1 MAGRLLRLVPDGV
14 LNRILPHRYRYDP
27 AELHVA
33 VPPSTPIRL
42 FIAPVNWAG
51 QAWRWARAAEQNID
65 GVGAVTMAYRVGGE
79 FGHPADLVIPATGY
93 VLSSGWQR
101 RQRDAVL
108 TGFTH
113 VIIEAERHIFGRV
126 YDQTVEQQVRELLG
140 AGVRAAFLCHGSDIR
155 LPSRHAAGNE
165 YSPFLGALGDL
176 TARLEKQ
183 ALENKALLDTLRLPV
198 FVSTL
203 GLLSDVPEASWLPVV
218 VDPSLWATESVPF
231 TRERPVVAHAP
242 SRASMKGSELID
254 PVMRRL
260 HDDGLIEYVRIE
272 GVPAGEMPA
281 VYRHADVVLDQFR
294 LGDYGVA
301 ACEALAAGRVVVGH
315 VTTDVRA
322 RVKAETGRDLPI
334 VEATAATLE
343 RIISDMCENRERYRT
358 IARSGVE
365 FVQGVHD
372 GRRSA
377 DVLRPF
383 LTNPEEDSP

>member
-14 LNRILPHRYRYDP
+14 LNRVLPGKYRYDP
-27 AELHVA
+27 AELRVA
-33 VPPSTPIRL
+33 VPPETPVRL

-51 QAWRWARAAEQNID
+51 QAWRWARAAERNID
-65 GVGAVTMAYRVGGE
+65 GVGAVTMAYRAGGE

-101 RQRDAVL
+101 RQRDAVRN
-108 TGFTH
+108 GFTH

-126 YDQTVEQQVRELLG
+126 YDQTVDAQVRDLLA
-140 AGVRAAFLCHGSDIR
+140 AGVRVAFLCHGSDIR

-165 YSPFLGALGDL
+165 DSPFHGSLGGL

-183 ALENKALLDTLRLPV
+183 ALENKALLDRSRLPV

-203 GLLSDVPEASWLPVV
+203 GLLRDVPGAGWLPVV
-218 VDPSLWATESVPF
+218 VDPGLWATESIPL
-231 TRERPVVAHAP
+231 TRNRPVVAHAP

-254 PVMRRL
+254 PVMRGL
-260 HDDGLIEYVRIE
+260 HDAGLIEYVRIE
-272 GVPAGEMPA
+272 GVPAAEMPA
-281 VYRHADVVLDQFR
+281 VYQNADVVLDQFR

-315 VTTDVRA
+315 VNADVRA
-322 RVKAETGRDLPI
+322 RVQAATGRDLPI
-334 VEATAATLE
+334 VEATASTLGG
-343 RIISDMCENRERYRT
+343 IISDICENRERYRT
-358 IARSGVE
+358 IATSGVD
-365 FVQGVHD
+365 FVHAVHD

>member
-1 MAGRLLRLVPDGV
+1 MAGRLLRLVPDGI
-14 LNRILPHRYRYDP
+14 LNRILPGKYRYDP
-27 AELHVA
+27 AELRVA
-33 VPPSTPIRL
+33 VPPATPVRL

-51 QAWRWARAAEQNID
+51 QAWRWARAAERNID

-126 YDQTVEQQVRELLG
+126 YDQRVDAQVQELLA
-140 AGVRAAFLCHGSDIR
+140 AGVRVAFLCHGSDIR
-155 LPSRHAAGNE
+155 LPSRHAADNPD
-165 YSPFLGALGDL
+165 SPFHGSLDGL

-183 ALENKALLDTLRLPV
+183 ALENKALLDRSRLPV

-203 GLLSDVPEASWLPVV
+203 GLLRDVPGAGWLPVV
-218 VDPSLWATESVPF
+218 VDPGLWATESIPLM
-231 TRERPVVAHAP
+231 RDRPVVAHAP

-254 PVMRRL
+254 PVMRGL
-260 HDDGLIEYVRIE
+260 HDAGLIEYVRIE

-281 VYRHADVVLDQFR
+281 VYQNADVVLDQFR

-315 VTTDVRA
+315 VNADVRA
-322 RVKAETGRDLPI
+322 RVKAATGHDLPI
-334 VEATAATLE
+334 VEATAATLGG
-343 RIISDMCENRERYRT
+343 IISDICENRERYRT
-358 IARSGVE
+358 IAMSGVD
-365 FVQGVHD
+365 FVHAVHD

>member
-14 LNRILPHRYRYDP
+14 LNRTLPRRYRYDP
-27 AELHVA
+27 ADLGVA
-33 VPPSTPIRL
+33 VPPHTRVRL

-65 GVGAVTMAYRVGGE
+65 GVGAVTMAYRVGTE
-79 FGHPADLVIPATGY
+79 FGHPTDLVVPATGY

-101 RQRDAVL
+101 RQREAVL
-108 TGFTH
+108 SGFTH

-126 YDQTVEQQVRELLG
+126 YDQGVEQQVRELLR
-140 AGVRAAFLCHGSDIR
+140 ADVRVAFLCHGSDIR
-155 LPSRHAAGNE
+155 LPSRHAAENE
-165 YSPFLGALGDL
+165 DSPFSGALGEL

-183 ALENKALLDTLRLPV
+183 ALENKALLDTMRLPI

-203 GLLSDVPEASWLPVV
+203 GLLGDVPEATWLPVV
-218 VDPSLWATESVPF
+218 VDPLPWATDSVPL

-260 HDDGLIEYVRIE
+260 HERGLIEYVRIE
-272 GVPAGEMPA
+272 GIPSAEMPA
-281 VYRHADVVLDQFR
+281 VYRNADVVLDQFR

-315 VTTDVRA
+315 VSADVRD

-343 RIISDMCENRERYRT
+343 AIISDLCENRERYKT
-358 IARSGVE
+358 IAMSGVD
-365 FVQGVHD
+365 FVRGVHD